1 MKDRI
6 QQITESLKDAASI
19 GYRYGEFDSTH
30 NKMNVPVESIGV
42 IVSTSSRDG
51 VLYAIIKRT
60 KNKSEYGREHPGEIF
75 EYYNCDGDVN
85 AHSPYELSI
94 PITNVD
100 LKRDI
105 VDPLTFI
112 GGKVLVTEIN
122 RYAMKAEYIGGLV
135 ELNESILNIPR
146 TLFKSMR
153 NYVGSFVS
161 LNSTEDVVRER
172 LEGFGYPKETYDK
185 MYKYSVQ
192 DWIGKSVRFEGDA
205 VYFRDTKKAVEGEL
219 IIPASDTLEETRA
232 LDREDMKTKNCHL
245 PVKIFSAR

>member
-6 QQITESLKDAASI
+6 NQVTEGLKDLASI

-42 IVSTSSRDG
+42 IVNTSSRNG

-60 KNKSEYGREHPGEIF
+60 KNKSEYGKEHSGEVS
-75 EYYNCDGDVN
+75 EYYNCNGDIN
-85 AHSPYELSI
+85 AHTPYELSI
-94 PITNVD
+94 PISNVD
-100 LKRDI
+100 LKKDV
-105 VDPLTFI
+105 VDPLSFL

-122 RYAMKAEYIGGLV
+122 KYAMKAEYIGSLV

-146 TLFKSMR
+146 TIFKSMR
-153 NYVGSFVS
+153 NYVGGFVS
-161 LNSTEDVVRER
+161 LASTEDTVRER
-172 LEGFGYPKETYDK
+172 LDGFGYPKETYDK

-192 DWIGKSVRFEGDA
+192 DWLGKSVRFENDA
-205 VYFRDTKKAVEGEL
+205 VYFRDVKEAVEGEL
-219 IIPASDTLEETRA
+219 VIPASDTLDETRD
-232 LDREDMKTKNCHL
+232 LDNTDMKTKKCHL